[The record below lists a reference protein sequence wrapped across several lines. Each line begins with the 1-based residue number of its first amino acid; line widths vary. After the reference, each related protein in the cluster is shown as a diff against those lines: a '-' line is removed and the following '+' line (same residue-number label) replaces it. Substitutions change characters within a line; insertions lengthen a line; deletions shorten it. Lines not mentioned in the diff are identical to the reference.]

1 MKKGIMV
8 FLALTLIVSAVMTG
22 CAPLEKPAMMVISG
36 KVTLFAKQTTT
47 GTAEPASNVKVALY
61 TYKAPPLPWS
71 APIGDEIT
79 STVTDEKGNYKLE
92 VLVGKYEKVIVY
104 VDASPQGWK
113 EIEVV
118 KGEKTV
124 DLTKGFPAPLAPP
137 K

>member
-1 MKKGIMV
+1 MNKRIMV
-8 FLALTLIVSAVMTG
+8 FLALTLIVSAGMIS
-22 CAPLEKPAMMVISG
+22 CAPVEKPAMMVISG
-36 KVTLFAKQTTT
+36 KVTQFARETTT
-47 GTAEPASNVKVALY
+47 GAGGPASNVKVALY
-61 TYKAPPLPWS
+61 TYKAPPLPWI

-104 VDASPQGWK
+104 VDVSPQGWK

-124 DLTKGFPAPLAPP
+124 DLTKGFPAPL